1 MTIPDFKL
9 NDGNSIPALG
19 LGTWQST
26 PDEVYNAVLEALKLD
41 IVILILLQL
50 MKMKKVLVKQLKIVV
65 YQEKRF
71 L

>member
-26 PDEVYNAVLEALKLD
+26 PDEVYNAVLEALKIGYRHID
-41 IVILILLQL
+41 TAAA
-50 MKMKKVLVKQLKIVV
+50 
-65 YQEKRF
+65 YENE
-71 L
+71 